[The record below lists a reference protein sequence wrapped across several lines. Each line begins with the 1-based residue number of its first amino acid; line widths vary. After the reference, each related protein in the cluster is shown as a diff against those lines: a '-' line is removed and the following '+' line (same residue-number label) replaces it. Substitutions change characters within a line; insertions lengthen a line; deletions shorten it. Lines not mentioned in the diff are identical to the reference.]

1 MTVSPLRGREPITSN
16 NNRKIMNDNEQPT
29 DTAGIPTYLSL
40 CSGYDGI
47 GIALKRVIPDLRTIA
62 HVEIEAFAI
71 CNLVTK
77 MEAGQLDQA
86 PVFTDLKR
94 FPFKD
99 LRERPPTLLSAGFPC
114 QPFSSAGKR
123 QATDDPRHL
132 YPFIADGITTCQPE
146 YVFLENV
153 DGIVS
158 SKTADGESVLLYVL
172 RDLETRGYTCT
183 WGTFSAAEIGA
194 PHLRKRVFIL
204 AKLAD
209 GESIERQRTES
220 IGDRCGRP
228 EETVG
233 GSGSYVA
240 DGDVEGLE
248 GHAGSV
254 VGSEAS
260 ERQATGDERTVAF
273 SGLQRTVYP
282 SRPGE
287 RQRDWEEPRVVGQ
300 LADTERRGRREDGI
314 EGSVEGVRGR
324 EANDSMPSTESD
336 SQRQLGDASS
346 ERSHRGSEDS
356 TDVEPE
362 VLGTRHES
370 YVADE
375 SSERRRRRTD
385 NNGGNERGVPEQAG
399 EERTVFRSEATGCG
413 GDEEAD
419 TSEAQSELGGTTDGF
434 TGGVD
439 AITNRVDRLRLLGN
453 GVVPDCAELAFRT
466 LFNRLLHNE
475 Q

>member
-1 MTVSPLRGREPITSN
+1 M
-16 NNRKIMNDNEQPT
+16 KDNDNEQPT
-29 DTAGIPTYLSL
+29 ETASVPTYLSL

-47 GIALKRVIPDLRTIA
+47 GLGLKRVIPELRTVA

-71 CNLVTK
+71 ENLVTK
-77 MEAGQLDQA
+77 MEEGQLDSA

-94 FPFKD
+94 FPFED
-99 LRERPPTLLSAGFPC
+99 LRERQPTILSAGFPC

-132 YPFIADGITTCQPE
+132 YPFIANGITACRPE

-172 RDLETRGYTCT
+172 RDLEERGYECT

-209 GESIERQRTES
+209 GESIERQRTLTS
-220 IGDRCGRP
+220 GDRCERP

-233 GSGSYVA
+233 SSSSYVA
-240 DGDVEGLE
+240 DGVSKGLE
-248 GHAGSV
+248 GHAGDV
-254 VGSEAS
+254 NET
-260 ERQATGDERTVAF
+260 TGQTGRGTHRPISQ
-273 SGLQRTVYP
+273 SGLSRTVYP

-287 RQRDWEEPRVVGQ
+287 RQCSWEEPRVV
-300 LADTERRGRREDGI
+300 ADAKSGESGESQAGNRRQDTGGGGE
-314 EGSVEGVRGR
+314 
-324 EANDSMPSTESD
+324 
-336 SQRQLGDASS
+336 QLGNASS
-346 ERSHRGSEDS
+346 ERSHRGSEDCEGEQS
-356 TDVEPE
+356 E
-362 VLGTRHES
+362 VSGTRHELVNAEES
-370 YVADE
+370 GLQGRGESHLKDRREHPKDGTEVFDGSSDASSHEGVSECEE
-375 SSERRRRRTD
+375 SS
-385 NNGGNERGVPEQAG
+385 
-399 EERTVFRSEATGCG
+399 
-413 GDEEAD
+413 
-419 TSEAQSELGGTTDGF
+419 SEAQSELGGTTDG
-434 TGGVD
+434 TARGVD

-466 LFNRLLHNE
+466 LFNQLHNNE
-475 Q
+475 R

>member
-1 MTVSPLRGREPITSN
+1 M
-16 NNRKIMNDNEQPT
+16 KDYDNEQPT
-29 DTAGIPTYLSL
+29 ETASVPTYLSL

-47 GIALKRVIPDLRTIA
+47 GIALKRVIPELRTIA

-71 CNLVTK
+71 ANLVTK
-77 MEAGQLDQA
+77 MEEGQLDQA
-86 PVFTDLKR
+86 PVFTDIKR
-94 FPFKD
+94 FPFRE
-99 LRERPPTLLSAGFPC
+99 LRERQPTILSAGFPC

-132 YPFIADGITTCQPE
+132 YPFIADGITSCRPE

-172 RDLETRGYTCT
+172 RDLESRGYTCT
-183 WGTFSAAEIGA
+183 WGTFSAAQVGA

-209 GESIERQRTES
+209 GVST
-220 IGDRCGRP
+220 
-228 EETVG
+228 
-233 GSGSYVA
+233 
-240 DGDVEGLE
+240 GLE
-248 GHAGSV
+248 GHAGDV
-254 VGSEAS
+254 DETTGQTGRGTHRPISE
-260 ERQATGDERTVAF
+260 
-273 SGLQRTVYP
+273 SGLSRTVYP

-287 RQRDWEEPRVVGQ
+287 RQYEWEEPRVV
-300 LADTERRGRREDGI
+300 ADTKSGESGESQAGNRRKDTGG
-314 EGSVEGVRGR
+314 GSE
-324 EANDSMPSTESD
+324 
-336 SQRQLGDASS
+336 QLGDASS
-346 ERSHRGSEDS
+346 ERSHRGSEDC

-362 VLGTRHES
+362 VLGTGHES

-375 SSERRRRRTD
+375 SSERRRGRTD
-385 NNGGNERGVPEQAG
+385 NDGGNERGVPEQAG
-399 EERTVFRSEATGCG
+399 EERTVFRSEATGCS

-419 TSEAQSELGGTTDGF
+419 PSEAQSELGGTVDAGKRRR
-434 TGGVD
+434 GVD
-439 AITNRVDRLRLLGN
+439 AIVNRTDRLRLLGN

-466 LFNRLLHNE
+466 LFNQLHNE

>member
-1 MTVSPLRGREPITSN
+1 M
-16 NNRKIMNDNEQPT
+16 KDNDNEQPT
-29 DTAGIPTYLSL
+29 ETASVPTYLSL

-47 GIALKRVIPDLRTIA
+47 GIALKRVLPDLRTIA

-77 MEAGQLDQA
+77 MEEGKLDSA

-94 FPFKD
+94 FPFED
-99 LRERPPTLLSAGFPC
+99 LRERQPTILSAGFPC

-132 YPFIADGITTCQPE
+132 YPFIADGITACRPE

-153 DGIVS
+153 EGIVS

-172 RDLETRGYTCT
+172 RDLESRGYTCS

-220 IGDRCGRP
+220 IGDRCERP

-233 GSGSYVA
+233 GSSSYVA
-240 DGDVEGLE
+240 DGVSTGLE
-248 GHAGSV
+248 GHAGDV
-254 VGSEAS
+254 DET
-260 ERQATGDERTVAF
+260 TGQTGRGTHRPISQ
-273 SGLQRTVYP
+273 SGLSRTVYP

-287 RQRDWEEPRVVGQ
+287 RQCSWEEPRVVSSEASSKLGDTDGA
-300 LADTERRGRREDGI
+300 LRLNERGIPREEGRTTERSDVTGTSEEERGEY
-314 EGSVEGVRGR
+314 V
-324 EANDSMPSTESD
+324 
-336 SQRQLGDASS
+336 GDASS
-346 ERSHRGSEDS
+346 ERSHRGSKDG

-375 SSERRRRRTD
+375 SSERRRGRTR
-385 NNGGNERGVPEQAG
+385 NSNGDGKRFQSDTQGRNDLRGEAEGCCVGDDA
-399 EERTVFRSEATGCG
+399 SEA
-413 GDEEAD
+413 E
-419 TSEAQSELGGTTDGF
+419 SELGGTTDG
-434 TGGVD
+434 TARGVD
-439 AITNRVDRLRLLGN
+439 AIVNRTDRLRLLGN

-466 LFNRLLHNE
+466 LFNQLHN
-475 Q
+475 QQ